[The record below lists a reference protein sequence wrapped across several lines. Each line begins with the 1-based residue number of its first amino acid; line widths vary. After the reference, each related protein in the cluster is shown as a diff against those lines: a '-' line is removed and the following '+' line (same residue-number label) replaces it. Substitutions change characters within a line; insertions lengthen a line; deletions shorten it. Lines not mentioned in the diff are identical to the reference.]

1 MINGAKIFKNIT
13 LRNELYTNIL
23 LVPLVLGYVIFA
35 GNLENDKIF
44 RFVLTSTFVTLA
56 VVVISI
62 VIRYKVYVPVFNAVD
77 DSKSDLK
84 LIKQKLLSI
93 PKYEAILSGL
103 RWATGVTLSFILV
116 LLQIELTDY
125 QKVCIF
131 LIYPLIIPISTIVGF
146 LATENQIVPL
156 LSLEHVS
163 VPRIDLN
170 KIYKFTLLN
179 RTLFT
184 FISIFLIPTI
194 ILGFMFYISN
204 SGINSYKNIGLVFAY
219 IGVMSAIAIGI
230 TLYEFF
236 SNIQISLKS
245 ISTAL
250 SSIRNGDLT
259 KASIPML
266 SNSEI
271 GFMSE
276 DVTVL
281 LGSLREIILNI
292 QRISSEVITGSSEIK
307 SSAVNL
313 SDSAN
318 SEAASVEQ
326 MAASIEKMSSSVEEN
341 ARNSSI
347 TNKNAL
353 EISTQ
358 SMEGK
363 EAIEKTVISMNK
375 IASKINVIEDIAYQ
389 TNLLA
394 LNAAIEAARAGDFGK
409 GFSVVAGEV
418 RKLAEK
424 SQQASKEIVELV
436 QESAGVANHAGVIFS
451 SILPKIK
458 EMAVMVGQINNASNE
473 QSAGISEINNGMSQL
488 SEISQQNA
496 AVSEE
501 LSGTSEMLNT
511 NIESLNSRIDFFKI
525 EVK

>member
-1 MINGAKIFKNIT
+1 MKNSIKIFKNIT
-13 LRNELYTNIL
+13 FRNELYTNIL

-44 RFVLTSTFVTLA
+44 TFILTSTIVTLTVIA
-56 VVVISI
+56 ISI
-62 VIRYKVYVPVFNAVD
+62 VIRYKVYIPVFNAVD
-77 DSKSDLK
+77 DAKSDLM
-84 LIKQKLLSI
+84 LIKQKLISI

-103 RWATGVTLSFILV
+103 RWCIGVTLSFILV

-131 LIYPLIIPISTIVGF
+131 LIYPLIIPISAIVGF

-156 LSLEHVS
+156 LSKENIS
-163 VPRIDLN
+163 GARIDLD
-170 KIYKFTLLN
+170 KIYKFTLLS

-194 ILGFMFYISN
+194 IMGFMFYISN
-204 SGINSYKNIGLVFAY
+204 SGINSYKNIGIVFTY
-219 IGVMSAIAIGI
+219 IGVMSALAIGI

-236 SNIQISLKS
+236 RNIQISIKS

-250 SSIRNGDLT
+250 SSIREGDLT
-259 KASIPML
+259 KTSIPML

-271 GFMSE
+271 GFMSD

-281 LGSLREIILNI
+281 LKSLREIILNI
-292 QRISSEVITGSSEIK
+292 QRSSTEVITGSNEIK
-307 SSAVNL
+307 SSAISL
-313 SDSAN
+313 ADSSN

-341 ARNSSI
+341 ARNSNI
-347 TNKNAL
+347 TNKNAV
-353 EISTQ
+353 EISEQ
-358 SMEGK
+358 SIEGK
-363 EAIEKTVISMNK
+363 EAIEKTVVSMNE
-375 IASKINVIEDIAYQ
+375 IASKINIIEDIAYQ

-409 GFSVVAGEV
+409 GFSVVASEV

-424 SQQASKEIVELV
+424 SQQASKEIVDLV
-436 QESAGVANHAGVIFS
+436 QTSVGIANHAGIIFS

-458 EMAVMVGQINNASNE
+458 EMAVMVGKINTASNE

-511 NIESLNSRIDFFKI
+511 NIESLNSMIDFFKTAG
-525 EVK
+525 